1 MWRCDFTSNNETYL
15 GVPVKLVN
23 LKERDHV
30 KDIIVLRMMILKLT
44 LKDMSYGDVDLIRLA
59 LGKDKW

>member
-1 MWRCDFTSNNETYL
+1 L

-30 KDIIVLRMMILKLT
+30 KDIIVGRMMILKLT